1 MNKKLMALA
10 VAGALT
16 APGLAVAQVGS
27 SPGVTLYGRIESA
40 IMVNTYSAVKNAAGV
55 ETTAELKKGDVFQPG
70 NAMGVRGR
78 EDLGGGTALWF
89 QLETGVWTERL
100 DSAASSGQHFGG
112 RNSAIG
118 VSSGWG
124 DVLYGLWDN
133 PYKVAWGAGSVI
145 ASGQGHAGIIVGNG
159 DTTGALPN
167 AKCTGSLNNG
177 TGSINTTA
185 GNVCTTE
192 LTGGATQWSR
202 RTSNSIQ
209 WWSPVFSGL
218 QFKLGTAVA
227 NYQSASSATTATQP
241 GTQIPKFWSGSVQW
255 ARGPFTI
262 AGAYESHEGF
272 RQGTSATAVANP
284 KDSAFALSGKWNF
297 GPGQVGVIWEQL
309 EYANIAAP
317 GATDNGVKQQNI
329 MLNGTWNVGPGAIW
343 AGYSMTDGGKDCT
356 ATAANASGLVLGCGA
371 DGEATVLSLGYDYIL
386 SKRTKLIFAY
396 AKIDN
401 SPTSATFAGSAYYY
415 IAGPAGNNPAAQGQG
430 TASGIQPSTDTTT
443 LAFGIQHVF

>member
-40 IMVNTYSAVKNAAGV
+40 IMVNTYSAVKTAAGV

-78 EDLGGGTALWF
+78 EDLGGGTAVWF

-118 VSSGWG
+118 VSSDWG

-227 NYQSASSATTATQP
+227 NYQGASTSAPAVGLQK
-241 GTQIPKFWSGSVQW
+241 PKLWSGSVQW
-255 ARGPFTI
+255 ARGPITI

-284 KDSAFALSGKWNF
+284 KDSALALSGKWNF

-317 GATDNGVKQQNI
+317 AAANNGVKQQNI

-343 AGYSMTDGGKDCT
+343 AGYTMTDGGKSCT
-356 ATAANASGLVLGCGA
+356 AGAAGLLLGCGA

-401 SPTSATFAGSAYYY
+401 SPTSATFGGSAYYY
-415 IAGPAGNNPAAQGQG
+415 IAGPAGNNPAAAPNTGNG
-430 TASGIQPSTDTTT
+430 TASGIQASTDTTT
-443 LAFGIQHVF
+443 FAFGIQHVF

>member
-78 EDLGGGTALWF
+78 EDLGGGTAVWF

-118 VSSGWG
+118 VSSDWG

-167 AKCTGSLNNG
+167 AKCTSSLNNG

-241 GTQIPKFWSGSVQW
+241 GTQKPKYWSGSVQW

-343 AGYSMTDGGKDCT
+343 AGYTMTDGGKSCT
-356 ATAANASGLVLGCGA
+356 AGATGLLLGCGA

-401 SPTSATFAGSAYYY
+401 SPTSATFAGSPYYY

>member
-78 EDLGGGTALWF
+78 EDLGGGTAVWF

-118 VSSGWG
+118 VSSDWG

-227 NYQSASSATTATQP
+227 NYQGASTSAPAVGLQK
-241 GTQIPKFWSGSVQW
+241 PKLWSGSVQW

-272 RQGTSATAVANP
+272 RQGGAGGVANP
-284 KDSAFALSGKWNF
+284 KDSALALSGKWNF

-317 GATDNGVKQQNI
+317 AAANNGVKQQNI

-343 AGYSMTDGGKDCT
+343 AGYTMTDGGKSCT
-356 ATAANASGLVLGCGA
+356 AGAAGLVLGCGA
-371 DGEATVLSLGYDYIL
+371 DGEATVVSLGYDYVL